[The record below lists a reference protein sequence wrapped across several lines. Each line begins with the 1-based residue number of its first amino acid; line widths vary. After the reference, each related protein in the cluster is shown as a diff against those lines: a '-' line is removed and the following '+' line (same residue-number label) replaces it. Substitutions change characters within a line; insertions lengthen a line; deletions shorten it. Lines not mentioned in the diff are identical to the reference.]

1 MSNGN
6 DPNASA
12 NWRGNAPNMK
22 GTLAVIKNRSVPVM
36 SIVMEAIP
44 KRRRTANMEATIK
57 HALKISVSYSD
68 VTKSR
73 TI

>member
-1 MSNGN
+1 
-6 DPNASA
+6 
-12 NWRGNAPNMK
+12 
-22 GTLAVIKNRSVPVM
+22 
-36 SIVMEAIP
+36 
-44 KRRRTANMEATIK
+44 MEATIK